1 MPLIFFFLQKV
12 NISDIYG
19 GRRRHKSQA
28 DYRNMVRVE
37 QAGLLRVMG
46 FTDMTLSTGRVFGF
60 SGVTRK
66 VRRKDMFRGKTSKRK
81 SVF

>member
-1 MPLIFFFLQKV
+1 
-12 NISDIYG
+12 
-19 GRRRHKSQA
+19 
-28 DYRNMVRVE
+28 MVRVE

-60 SGVTRK
+60 SGVMRK